1 MKRRQFIKLA
11 STASAIGL
19 MPFELKAMLKTAAI
33 ADCGD
38 LSNRKLVLI
47 NLAGGN
53 DGLNTL
59 IPINGYDMYSN
70 LRPTLKIPNSGTNKF
85 LNLDSTLPENQQLGL
100 HPALSGFKSLY
111 DNDQLR
117 IIQSVGY
124 PSQNK
129 SHFASRDLYS
139 TGNDGNSWD
148 NGSDS
153 GWIGRFLEKYYSG

>member
-1 MKRRQFIKLA
+1 MKRRSFLKLT
-11 STASAIGL
+11 STVSVLGL
-19 MPFELKAMLKTAAI
+19 MPSEINAMLKTSNLGN
-33 ADCGD
+33 CGN

-59 IPINGYDMYSN
+59 IPINQHDSYAN
-70 LRPTLKIPNSGTNKF
+70 LRPSIKIPNSGTNSF
-85 LNLDSTLPENQQLGL
+85 ITLDNTLSENQQLGL
-100 HPALSGFKSLY
+100 HPALIGFKSLY
-111 DNDQLR
+111 DEGVLR
-117 IIQSVGY
+117 ILQSVGY

-148 NGSDS
+148 NGNDS
-153 GWIGRFLEKYYSG
+153 GWIGRFIEK